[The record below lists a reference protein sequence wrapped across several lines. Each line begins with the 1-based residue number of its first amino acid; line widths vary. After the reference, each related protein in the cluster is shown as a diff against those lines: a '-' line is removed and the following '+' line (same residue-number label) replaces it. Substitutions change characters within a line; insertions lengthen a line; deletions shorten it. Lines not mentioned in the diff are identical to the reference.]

1 MRFVIKNYIKTSHG
15 EKLYATFTDIVEDIS
30 EAKEKIVELIKLVR
44 SVGSRTKGSKR
55 VIKLL
60 EVLSEIDKKAER
72 DVLIIKV
79 LPNDM
84 KKEESKADCVA
95 KISWHL
101 DAKEETEID
110 FEQSVCDISG
120 LYFSDPQEGWGLYFS
135 FKKAVYNINNIPL
148 NKFEEYA
155 KKIPNSWFDE
165 DAGIVFSAKFDQRK
179 ESKNDRINTADSE
192 NE

>member
-1 MRFVIKNYIKTSHG
+1 MRFVIKNYVKTSRG

-30 EAKEKIVELIKLVR
+30 EAKEKIVELIKLVQ
-44 SVGSRTKGSKR
+44 SVDSRMKGSER

-60 EVLSEIDKKAER
+60 EMSSEIGKKAER

-84 KKEESKADCVA
+84 AKEGSKADCIA

-120 LYFSDPQEGWGLYFS
+120 LYFSDPQEDWGLYLS

-148 NKFEEYA
+148 NKFEKYA
-155 KKIPNSWFDE
+155 KEIPDSWFDE
-165 DAGIVFSAKFDQRK
+165 DAGIVFSGKFTK
-179 ESKNDRINTADSE
+179 EGEVKKL
-192 NE
+192 

>member
-1 MRFVIKNYIKTSHG
+1 MRFVIKNYIKTSRG
-15 EKLYATFTDIVEDIS
+15 EKLYATFTDIVKDVS
-30 EAKEKIVELIKLVR
+30 EAKEKIAELIELVR
-44 SVGSRTKGSKR
+44 SVDSRMKGAGR
-55 VIKLL
+55 VVKLL
-60 EVLSEIDKKAER
+60 EMLSEIDKKIEH

-84 KKEESKADCVA
+84 AKEESKADCVA

-120 LYFSDPQEGWGLYFS
+120 LYFSDPQEIWGLYFS

-148 NKFEEYA
+148 NKFEECA
-155 KKIPNSWFDE
+155 KEIPDSWFDE
-165 DAGIVFSAKFDQRK
+165 DAGIVFSAKFQRK
-179 ESKNDRINTADSE
+179 ESEKC
-192 NE
+192 

>member
-1 MRFVIKNYIKTSHG
+1 MRFVIKNYIKTSRG
-15 EKLYATFTDIVEDIS
+15 EKLYATFTDIVKDIS
-30 EAKEKIVELIKLVR
+30 EAKEKIAELIELVR
-44 SVGSRTKGSKR
+44 SVDSRMKGAGR
-55 VIKLL
+55 VVKLL
-60 EVLSEIDKKAER
+60 EMSSEIGKKIEH

-84 KKEESKADCVA
+84 AKEESKADCVA
-95 KISWHL
+95 KISWCL
-101 DAKEETEID
+101 NTKEESEID

-120 LYFSDPQEGWGLYFS
+120 LYFSDPQEIWGVYFS

-148 NKFEEYA
+148 NKFEES

-179 ESKNDRINTADSE
+179 EN
-192 NE
+192 

>member
-1 MRFVIKNYIKTSHG
+1 MRFVIKNYIKTSHT
-15 EKLYATFTDIVEDIS
+15 EDLYATFTDIVEDIS
-30 EAKEKIVELIKLVR
+30 EAKEKIVELIKLVQ
-44 SVGSRTKGSKR
+44 SVDSRMKGSGR
-55 VIKLL
+55 VMKLL
-60 EVLSEIDKKAER
+60 EVLSEIDKKAEY
-72 DVLIIKV
+72 DVFVIKV

-84 KKEESKADCVA
+84 KREESKADCIA

-101 DAKEETEID
+101 DTKEEPEID
-110 FEQSVCDISG
+110 FTNSTCDISG
-120 LYFSDPQEGWGLYFS
+120 LYFSDPQEIWGLYFS

-179 ESKNDRINTADSE
+179 EK
-192 NE
+192 

>member
-1 MRFVIKNYIKTSHG
+1 MLHLPTLLKMYLKQ
-15 EKLYATFTDIVEDIS
+15 K
-30 EAKEKIVELIKLVR
+30 KKIIELIKLVQ
-44 SVGSRTKGSKR
+44 SVDSRMKGSER

-60 EVLSEIDKKAER
+60 EMSSEIGKKAER
-72 DVLIIKV
+72 NVLIIKV

-101 DAKEETEID
+101 DTKEETEID

-120 LYFSDPQEGWGLYFS
+120 LYFSDPQEIWGLYFS
-135 FKKAVYNINNIPL
+135 FKKAAYNINKIPL
-148 NKFEEYA
+148 NEFEKYA
-155 KKIPNSWFDE
+155 KEIPDSWFDE

-179 ESKNDRINTADSE
+179 ENGKW
-192 NE
+192 

>member
-15 EKLYATFTDIVEDIS
+15 EKLYATFTDIVKDIS

-44 SVGSRTKGSKR
+44 SVDSRMKGAGR
-55 VIKLL
+55 VVKLL
-60 EVLSEIDKKAER
+60 EMLSEIDKKIEH

-101 DAKEETEID
+101 DAKEEIEID

-120 LYFSDPQEGWGLYFS
+120 LYFSDPQEDWGLYFS
-135 FKKAVYNINNIPL
+135 FKKAVYNINKIPL
-148 NKFEEYA
+148 NEFEKYA
-155 KKIPNSWFDE
+155 KEIPNSWFDE
-165 DAGIVFSAKFDQRK
+165 DAGIVFSAKFDLRK
-179 ESKNDRINTADSE
+179 ENGK
-192 NE
+192 

>member
-1 MRFVIKNYIKTSHG
+1 MRFVIKNYIKTPRG
-15 EKLYATFTDIVEDIS
+15 EKLYATFTDMVKDIS

-44 SVGSRTKGSKR
+44 SVDSRMKGAGR
-55 VIKLL
+55 VVKLL
-60 EVLSEIDKKAER
+60 EMLSEIDKKIEH

-79 LPNDM
+79 LPDDM
-84 KKEESKADCVA
+84 SKEESKADCVA
-95 KISWHL
+95 KISWCL
-101 DAKEETEID
+101 DTKGETEIN

-120 LYFSDPQEGWGLYFS
+120 LYFSDPQEIWGLYFS

-155 KKIPNSWFDE
+155 KKIPDSWFDE

-179 ESKNDRINTADSE
+179 EN
-192 NE
+192 